1 MHDQPYLGTKDE
13 TVAKTS
19 SATSASNLDQL
30 HEEYKQY
37 KLKRKKDEMQ
47 NKQEAGTPAYIISI
61 EWLEKYHAFIMF
73 DEFEQG
79 VMRKQKNE
87 FHIGSNRPKHV
98 ARPASEG

>member
-13 TVAKTS
+13 TVAKTP
-19 SATSASNLDQL
+19 SATCATNLDQL

-37 KLKRKKDEMQ
+37 KLLRRKDEMQ
-47 NKQEAGTPAYIISI
+47 SKQEAGTPAYIISI

-79 VMRKQKNE
+79 T
-87 FHIGSNRPKHV
+87 
-98 ARPASEG
+98 

>member
-79 VMRKQKNE
+79 TSADKIQ
-87 FHIGSNRPKHV
+87 S
-98 ARPASEG
+98 